1 MFKDFPHNDSK
12 TITMINV
19 QEDYIVEHMGG
30 SMPRIYTALYNWQV
44 EHQAQMIEVE
54 GMINQLIEILI
65 ESGTSHIYIGLNLAK
80 RFSLKKASIVGI
92 GQCIQLQGKN
102 EGL

>member
-1 MFKDFPHNDSK
+1 VRKTNQTHWGGNLRYQPIICWCCEGDHMFKDFPHNDSK

-44 EHQAQMIEVE
+44 EHQA
-54 GMINQLIEILI
+54 
-65 ESGTSHIYIGLNLAK
+65 
-80 RFSLKKASIVGI
+80 
-92 GQCIQLQGKN
+92 
-102 EGL
+102 